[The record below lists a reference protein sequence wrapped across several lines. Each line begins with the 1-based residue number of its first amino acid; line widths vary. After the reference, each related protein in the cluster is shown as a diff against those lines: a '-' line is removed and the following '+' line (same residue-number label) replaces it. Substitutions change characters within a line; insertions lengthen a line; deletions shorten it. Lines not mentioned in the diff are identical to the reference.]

1 MQSPRDFYPGII
13 NMKKRGLSLDGTK
26 RRRTSL
32 IVAVVISVMTLAA
45 PASAWS
51 EKTASPD
58 DGQPSWTNVTQTYTT
73 YGRSWS

>member
-1 MQSPRDFYPGII
+1 MVSQRDFYPGISI
-13 NMKKRGLSLDGTK
+13 MKKRGLSLDGTK

-32 IVAVVISVMTLAA
+32 IVAIVISVMTLAA

-51 EKTASPD
+51 GQKVSVD
-58 DGQPSWTNVTQTYTT
+58 DGQWTNVTQTYTS

>member
-51 EKTASPD
+51 SQKASVD
-58 DGQPSWTNVTQTYTT
+58 SGQWTSVTQSYTT

>member
-1 MQSPRDFYPGII
+1 MVSLRDFYPGII
-13 NMKKRGLSLDGTK
+13 SMKKRGLGLNGAR

-32 IVAVVISVMTLAA
+32 VVAIVISVMTLAA

-51 EKTASPD
+51 GQKVSVD
-58 DGQPSWTNVTQTYTT
+58 DGQSSWTHVTQTYTS

>member
-51 EKTASPD
+51 GKTVSVD
-58 DGQPSWTNVTQTYTT
+58 DGQPSWTNVTQTYTS

>member
-1 MQSPRDFYPGII
+1 MLSLRDFYPGTITM
-13 NMKKRGLSLDGTK
+13 NKRGLNFDGSK

-51 EKTASPD
+51 GQRVSVD
-58 DGQPSWTNVTQTYTT
+58 DGAPSWTNVSQTHTS

>member
-1 MQSPRDFYPGII
+1 
-13 NMKKRGLSLDGTK
+13 MKKRGLSLDGTK

-51 EKTASPD
+51 GQTVSVD
-58 DGQPSWTNVTQTYTT
+58 DGQWTNVTQSYTT

>member
-1 MQSPRDFYPGII
+1 
-13 NMKKRGLSLDGTK
+13 MKKRGLSLDGTK

-51 EKTASPD
+51 GQSVSVD
-58 DGQPSWTNVTQTYTT
+58 DGQSSWTHVTQSYTS

>member
-1 MQSPRDFYPGII
+1 
-13 NMKKRGLSLDGTK
+13 MKKRGLSLDGTK

-51 EKTASPD
+51 RQPVSVD
-58 DGQPSWTNVTQTYTT
+58 DAPSVSWTYNSTSYSTL
-73 YGRSWS
+73 GRSWS

>member
-1 MQSPRDFYPGII
+1 
-13 NMKKRGLSLDGTK
+13 MKKRGLSLDGSK

-51 EKTASPD
+51 SRPTSVDTA
-58 DGQPSWTNVTQTYTT
+58 QASWTSVTQTYTT

>member
-1 MQSPRDFYPGII
+1 
-13 NMKKRGLSLDGTK
+13 MKQRGHSLDGIK

-45 PASAWS
+45 PASAKS
-51 EKTASPD
+51 GQKVSVD
-58 DGQPSWTNVTQTYTT
+58 DGQATWTHVTQTHTS

>member
-1 MQSPRDFYPGII
+1 MLSPRDIDPGITM
-13 NMKKRGLSLDGTK
+13 NKRGLSLDGSK

-32 IVAVVISVMTLAA
+32 VVAVVISVMTLAA

-51 EKTASPD
+51 GQNASSD
-58 DGQPSWTNVTQTYTT
+58 DGSPTWTHVSQSYTT

>member
-1 MQSPRDFYPGII
+1 MRFQRVFDQGIMS
-13 NMKKRGLSLDGTK
+13 MKKRGLSLDGTK

-32 IVAVVISVMTLAA
+32 IVATVISVMTLAA

-51 EKTASPD
+51 EQTPVD
-58 DGQPSWTNVTQTYTT
+58 DGQATWAHVTQTYTT

>member
-1 MQSPRDFYPGII
+1 
-13 NMKKRGLSLDGTK
+13 MKKRGLSLDGTK

-32 IVAVVISVMTLAA
+32 VVAIVISVMTLAA

-51 EKTASPD
+51 GQNVSVD
-58 DGQPSWTNVTQTYTT
+58 DGQSSWTHVTQTYTS

>member
-1 MQSPRDFYPGII
+1 
-13 NMKKRGLSLDGTK
+13 MKKRGLSLDGAK

-51 EKTASPD
+51 GHKVSVD
-58 DGQPSWTNVTQTYTT
+58 DGQWTSVTQSYTT

>member
-1 MQSPRDFYPGII
+1 MLSPRDIYPGII

-51 EKTASPD
+51 GQQVSVD
-58 DGQPSWTNVTQTYTT
+58 DGQWTNVTQSYTT

>member
-1 MQSPRDFYPGII
+1 MDSPRNFYPGII

-51 EKTASPD
+51 GKTVSVD
-58 DGQPSWTNVTQTYTT
+58 DGQSSWTNVTQTYTS

>member
-13 NMKKRGLSLDGTK
+13 SMKKRGLSLDGTK

-32 IVAVVISVMTLAA
+32 IVAIVISVMTFAA

-51 EKTASPD
+51 GQKVSVD
-58 DGQPSWTNVTQTYTT
+58 DGQPSWTHVTQSYTS

>member
-1 MQSPRDFYPGII
+1 MLSPRDIYPGII

-51 EKTASPD
+51 GQKVSVD
-58 DGQPSWTNVTQTYTT
+58 DGQWTNVTQSYTT